1 MLYRKRKQK
10 LTLIMAVLAL
20 ILFIGVIGL
29 AVHIIQKYIPT
40 KDRMDPVAYY
50 GMEDSGRSR

>member
-50 GMEDSGRSR
+50 